1 MIIWY
6 LLVSILYCATFLA
19 WMKSKQPDGQNEY
32 SNEYWSDDEFWDGK
46 YLTLCI
52 VGTAL
57 WPLIIPF
64 IIFYKLAFKILN
76 KQNKTK

>member
-6 LLVSILYCATFLA
+6 LLVSVLYCATFVA
-19 WMKSKQPDGQNEY
+19 FMNTKEDDKQ
-32 SNEYWSDDEFWDGK
+32 YWDISYDSGWQPT
-46 YLTLCI
+46 YIMLCI
-52 VGTAL
+52 LGTAL

-76 KQNKTK
+76 KNK